1 MYRVTCVHTYNT
13 KLLTRSFGMT
23 SVSKGGFIP
32 NASLISLI
40 LSERKSIKHKV
51 SPSVMRNRQQVS
63 KYNLQL
69 SLNLRDHVRDIIT
82 LVYNLV

>member
-1 MYRVTCVHTYNT
+1 MYTVTCVHTYSI

-23 SVSKGGFIP
+23 SVSKGGLIP

-51 SPSVMRNRQQVS
+51 SPSVIRNRQRVS

-69 SLNLRDHVRDIIT
+69 LNLRDHVRDNIT

>member
-1 MYRVTCVHTYNT
+1 MYTVTCVHTYSI

-23 SVSKGGFIP
+23 SVSKGGLIP

-40 LSERKSIKHKV
+40 LSERKSIKHEV
-51 SPSVMRNRQQVS
+51 SPSVIRNRQRVS

-69 SLNLRDHVRDIIT
+69 LNLRDHVRDNIT